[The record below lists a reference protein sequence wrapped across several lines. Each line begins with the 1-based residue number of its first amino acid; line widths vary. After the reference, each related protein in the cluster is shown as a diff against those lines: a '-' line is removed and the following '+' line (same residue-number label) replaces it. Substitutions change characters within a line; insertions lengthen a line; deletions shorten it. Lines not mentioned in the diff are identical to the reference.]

1 MNEDTITN
9 NDCLHTS
16 ANGDDIGE
24 DIIRH
29 DNESQMPNAKDDGIG
44 QTVGNR
50 SEVESQHDADVRND
64 NESQMP
70 NVEDDG
76 IEQAFG
82 NRSEVE
88 SAHELDVREAII
100 PRVDLVD
107 EDYDMVS
114 GDEHVATIFN
124 DIDKGNIGGRPKEN
138 DMKDPTFQIGM
149 LFKNIDEFKEAC
161 RAYGIKHR
169 FQIHFPR
176 NEVRADPEWSINGL
190 INRVKNDLIFTI
202 GKIKAWRARDWAL
215 KTLNRD
221 EKDQY
226 AKLYR
231 YKEELIRTN
240 PGTTVEFQT
249 EKGKFEGIY
258 ICLATLKNAF
268 NEGLRKLIC
277 LDGYWLKGT
286 YGGQLLSTVAIDPND
301 CIFHLAYAVG
311 FTGAVSELFP
321 NAEHRFCVRH
331 LYTNFRGRFKGKEL
345 KDLLWNIARSAYIAR
360 MDYWLGK
367 MEDKN
372 PEAREWLRNR
382 PCENWS
388 TALFRTEACCDILT
402 KNLYE
407 CFNKYIL
414 DARDKPIISLLEM
427 IRSKLMKWLF
437 KKKEYI
443 KKWNGGICPKIQKK
457 LNEMKEL
464 SCLFEAHFSRGPNV
478 QVLGAGTQYVV
489 SLVER
494 TCTCRRWDLNGIPS
508 VHACSVIFGNNEHP
522 EDYIHE
528 CYKVDAYAKVYAHYI
543 NPSNGYEMWPRPSIR
558 YSFTHPDPIEKKRGR
573 KRKARKK
580 KAEELE
586 HAQAR
591 GKLSKKCVVSIRCSI
606 CGQIGHNK
614 RHHEVDRNISTP
626 TTKGK
631 RATSGETYE
640 GNTRITT

>member
-1 MNEDTITN
+1 MAHNRGVHDEISFSLCIHHIGTLREWEYYDRKTWTVHGLTWDTMSMVRI
-9 NDCLHTS
+9 DRMCQGLKIE
-16 ANGDDIGE
+16 GML
-24 DIIRH
+24 RH
-29 DNESQMPNAKDDGIG
+29 DNKSQMPNAKDDGIG

-76 IEQAFG
+76 VEQAFG

-124 DIDKGNIGGRPKEN
+124 DIDKGNIGGRPKGSGQRVASQGLDRDIQDDGN
-138 DMKDPTFQIGM
+138 DDQSDYAPS
-149 LFKNIDEFKEAC
+149 DELLTDIEDAF
-161 RAYGIKHR
+161 
-169 FQIHFPR
+169 
-176 NEVRADPEWSINGL
+176 RADPEWSINGL

-240 PGTTVEFQT
+240 PGTTVEFQI

-258 ICLATLKNAF
+258 ICLAALKNAF

-277 LDGYWLKGT
+277 LDGCWLKGT

-301 CIFHLAYAVG
+301 CIFHLAYVVG
-311 FTGAVSELFP
+311 FIGAVSELFP
-321 NAEHRFCVRH
+321 NAEHRFCEH

-367 MEDKN
+367 MEGKN
-372 PEAREWLRNR
+372 PEAREWLRDR

-402 KNLYE
+402 NNLYE

-437 KKKEYI
+437 KKKEDI

-478 QVLGAGTQYVV
+478 QVLGAGTQYVI

-494 TCTCRRWDLNGIPS
+494 TCTCRRWDLNGYLLYMLAQLSLAIMS
-508 VHACSVIFGNNEHP
+508 IQMIIYMSVI
-522 EDYIHE
+522 
-528 CYKVDAYAKVYAHYI
+528 
-543 NPSNGYEMWPRPSIR
+543 
-558 YSFTHPDPIEKKRGR
+558 
-573 KRKARKK
+573 
-580 KAEELE
+580 
-586 HAQAR
+586 
-591 GKLSKKCVVSIRCSI
+591 KLKLTQKFM
-606 CGQIGHNK
+606 
-614 RHHEVDRNISTP
+614 P
-626 TTKGK
+626 T
-631 RATSGETYE
+631 
-640 GNTRITT
+640 I